1 MRSPRPMDA
10 ERVMPVSIVTSA
22 LRVKSNSAAID
33 PWDVFFLLIP
43 KFAPRGTT
51 SLTKTN
57 SLPLKRD
64 YFNRKCIFQPLILR
78 GHVSCREGKLE
89 KNIFLCA
96 EFWRRLSIFC
106 GWVDINIFSNKDVIN
121 ILNLAQSGL
130 CRWIIGSPLDLR
142 FGTHVPHNIEGWA
155 LTFVG
160 G

>member
-78 GHVSCREGKLE
+78 GHVGIPGEYWFSSSKAALLIVFGG
-89 KNIFLCA
+89 
-96 EFWRRLSIFC
+96 FWLGGSRCFQEIA
-106 GWVDINIFSNKDVIN
+106 KK
-121 ILNLAQSGL
+121 
-130 CRWIIGSPLDLR
+130 IGSGKGKSKL
-142 FGTHVPHNIEGWA
+142 GIS
-155 LTFVG
+155 
-160 G
+160 